1 MTVITCTINTDT
13 HKVVPIEPTKDQV
26 YRVQEGADLL
36 PPRIK
41 RIYKMFIAAAPP
53 YPADVNCKEILDSWI
68 PCSERLP
75 DREGYFDVFV
85 RSPGESIYNGRQADV
100 LYCDSRWQATLQYGQ
115 HVSHWRPLPLP
126 AAPKGE

>member
-1 MTVITCTINTDT
+1 MTIITCTINTET
-13 HKVVPIEPTKDQV
+13 HKVVSIEPDNNQV
-26 YRVQEGADLL
+26 IRASDAWLDGSQKIMLNKARAAL
-36 PPRIK
+36 RTA
-41 RIYKMFIAAAPP
+41 IAAAPP
-53 YPADVNCKEILDSWI
+53 YPADDGWI

>member
-1 MTVITCTINTDT
+1 MKITCTFDTDT
-13 HKVVPIEPTKDQV
+13 HKVVPIEPTSDMV
-26 YRVQEGADLL
+26 FATTHINNVLDNCDLFPML
-36 PPRIK
+36 RAA
-41 RIYKMFIAAAPP
+41 IAAAPP
-53 YPADVNCKEILDSWI
+53 YPADDGWI